1 MSPKLNWA
9 RTKDIWDYIRF
20 LTNKQ
25 YNELQQQKRKEDEQ
39 ARMKFQNSKVI
50 WGHPA
55 IGKTKYL
62 ETHDNIL
69 EWDKEI
75 NAKKNEFIAQQI
87 DPNNELSR
95 TSEEYIYKR
104 REYMTNWEQHP
115 EYIEFLTT
123 EWKNLLERGKKE
135 GKTIFA
141 SPLPLL
147 RLFPSTFNLILAIN
161 SRDFIQRNTQRGGK
175 LTETRQWK
183 QAINDV
189 LVKVDPEKIIFTNEY
204 FADFMSRMLNS
215 NTNALTDEQYAGL
228 IEALD
233 YKNLTQET
241 KDYLEA
247 RKITEEEYQSLDTL
261 WKQQLL
267 KCM

>member
-1 MSPKLNWA
+1 
-9 RTKDIWDYIRF
+9 
-20 LTNKQ
+20 
-25 YNELQQQKRKEDEQ
+25 
-39 ARMKFQNSKVI
+39 
-50 WGHPA
+50 
-55 IGKTKYL
+55 
-62 ETHDNIL
+62 
-69 EWDKEI
+69 
-75 NAKKNEFIAQQI
+75 
-87 DPNNELSR
+87 
-95 TSEEYIYKR
+95 
-104 REYMTNWEQHP
+104 MTNWEQHP

-161 SRDFIQRNTQRGGK
+161 SRDFIQRNTQRGGG

-215 NTNALTDEQYAGL
+215 DTNALTDEQYAGL